1 MKKSN
6 SKPKKSSEYTF
17 SILNNDSMLFWTK
30 GSVQKYLSEP
40 TEFIK
45 KANIKESI
53 RSNSIQKPK
62 NIVNNILGKFGIKA
76 MAFSNRMSGFYQY
89 IKPISYTNI
98 AFIVSGKLSL
108 RNDKSK
114 ITIKAGQAYIIPC
127 RESCYM
133 RILANNTSMF
143 WLDISPQ
150 SEMNMRVGKNIS
162 VQNFNSFEEIITIL
176 QLYKKEIYGKN
187 DLHILECYASTFYN
201 LLMREFRNNSDCK
214 MANKVKNIIKEI
226 RLNPALYKTSAEVAK
241 TLSTTI
247 YELEKIS
254 LDLFG
259 ETFSK
264 YTLSIRMKTAI
275 NLLKYEKHSCAKI
288 AEMVGYSSAFSFS
301 HAFKKYFGQS
311 PQTIR
316 QTD

>member
-1 MKKSN
+1 MKKLD
-6 SKPKKSSEYTF
+6 SKPKELSEYTF
-17 SILNNDSMLFWTK
+17 SILNSDSMLFWTK
-30 GSVQKYLSEP
+30 GSVQEYLSEP
-40 TEFIK
+40 TEFVK
-45 KANIKESI
+45 KANIKEPI
-53 RSNSIQKPK
+53 RSNAIHKPA
-62 NIVNNILGKFGIKA
+62 NIINNILGKYGIKA

-89 IKPISYTNI
+89 IKTTSHTNI

-114 ITIKAGQAYIIPC
+114 ITIKAGQAYIIPYK
-127 RESCYM
+127 ENCYM
-133 RILANNTSMF
+133 RILTDNTSMF
-143 WLDISPQ
+143 WLDISPEC
-150 SEMNMRVGKNIS
+150 EMNMRVSKNIS
-162 VQNFNSFEEIITIL
+162 VQNFNSFEEIITML
-176 QLYKKEIYGKN
+176 QLYKKEIYGKS
-187 DLHILECYASTFYN
+187 DSHILECYASTFYN
-201 LLMREFRNNSDCK
+201 LLMREFSNNNDCK
-214 MANKVKNIIKEI
+214 IANKVKNIVEEI

-241 TLSTTI
+241 ALRTTI
-247 YELEKIS
+247 YELDKVS

-275 NLLKYEKHSCAKI
+275 NLLKYEKFSCVKI